1 MSDFNWCHGPSCH
14 KSHTQDRI
22 RGVKGS
28 KVLRTRKVTLNQWN
42 RNSFYS
48 KFCSNSCY
56 NEFANKYVDQVVA
69 IAPRT
74 EALETPVNVS
84 KETVDHPYWGKQ
96 TNTEIKVDEARLT
109 SVG

>member
-1 MSDFNWCHGPSCH
+1 MTDYNWCHGPKCH
-14 KSHTQDRI
+14 EQHTQDRV

-28 KVLRTRKVTLNQWN
+28 KVLRTRKIKLNQWT
-42 RNSFYS
+42 RGAWGF
-48 KFCSNSCY
+48 FCSQGCY
-56 NEFANKYVDQVVA
+56 NDFFHTYVNEIIA

-96 TNTEIKVDEARLT
+96 TNTEIKVDETRLT

>member
-1 MSDFNWCHGPSCH
+1 MSDFNWCHGPRCH
-14 KSHTQDRI
+14 EQHTQDRV
-22 RGVKGS
+22 RGVKGA
-28 KVLRTRKVTLNQWN
+28 KVLRTRKIKLNQWT
-42 RNSFYS
+42 RGAWGF
-48 KFCSNSCY
+48 FCCQGCY
-56 NEFANKYVDQVVA
+56 NDFFHTYVNEIIA

-96 TNTEIKVDEARLT
+96 TNTEIKVDETRLT

>member
-1 MSDFNWCHGPSCH
+1 MSDFNWCHGPRCPEQ
-14 KSHTQDRI
+14 HTQDRV

-28 KVLRTRKVTLNQWN
+28 KVLRTRKIPITSWN
-42 RNSFYS
+42 RDHYR
-48 KFCSNSCY
+48 KYFCSNSCY
-56 NEFANKYVDQVVA
+56 DEFASKHIEQIIA

-96 TNTEIKVDEARLT
+96 TNTEIKVDETRLT

>member
-1 MSDFNWCHGPSCH
+1 MSDFNWCHGPKCH
-14 KSHTQDRI
+14 EQHTQDRV

-28 KVLRTRKVTLNQWN
+28 KVLRTRKIPITSWN
-42 RNSFYS
+42 KDHYRKY
-48 KFCSNSCY
+48 FCSNSCY
-56 NEFANKYVDQVVA
+56 DEFASKHIEQIIA

-96 TNTEIKVDEARLT
+96 TNTEIKVDETRLT